1 MPFEYVLL
9 ISTYNNRTLLDI
21 QPRPTW
27 ASRLEYYLYNLSLL
41 HVALEEKISLLRRE
55 TLDNQRFR
63 TVVRVRLDTLADWRA
78 MYRRRLDEIAT
89 VCREHGTTLSV
100 GAEPQRFYDS
110 RLDQLAPGDA
120 PETERLT
127 ALVSQGKPVSMSE
140 LEWYLQS
147 LQVHE
152 LRDLEGRGQAAFL
165 DTASAFM
172 PDKHAWMIDQIHAN
186 RSGSE
191 RFAERVAGE
200 LATRIAARRPG

>member
-89 VCREHGTTLSV
+89 VCREHGTTLFV

-120 PETERLT
+120 PENRE
-127 ALVSQGKPVSMSE
+127 AHGSGEP
-140 LEWYLQS
+140 
-147 LQVHE
+147 
-152 LRDLEGRGQAAFL
+152 GQAGL
-165 DTASAFM
+165 DVRA
-172 PDKHAWMIDQIHAN
+172 
-186 RSGSE
+186 RVVL
-191 RFAERVAGE
+191 AEPPGPR
-200 LATRIAARRPG
+200 AARSRGTRPGGLSRYRRRVHAGQATPG